1 MRRFF
6 LRDLF
11 LYVFQISLHYI
22 IGRLLLRIFRF
33 FRCLVWIYFLTIL
46 FLFFRHILL
55 RLF

>member
-33 FRCLVWIYFLTIL
+33 FRCLVWIYFLPIL